1 MRFTASELR
10 VLFAL
15 KSVCP
20 QRCPVKSLHAV
31 TQNIVV
37 DGVQMLVEKVDRL
50 DVRIDS
56 LEAKVDGVALD
67 LTVHRTDTEAHHG
80 MYRVKEG

>member
-1 MRFTASELR
+1 
-10 VLFAL
+10 
-15 KSVCP
+15 
-20 QRCPVKSLHAV
+20 
-31 TQNIVV
+31 
-37 DGVQMLVEKVDRL
+37 MLVEKVDRL

-67 LTVHRTDTEAHHG
+67 LIVHRTDTEAHHG